1 MLSDSDIEKTVKTVV
16 EDIVPAVND
25 RTWIVDYL
33 YKHKIGNKLPRGKN
47 FNFYRGIENRSRWS
61 KTVKENM
68 YVVANKSYQNRISSF
83 LLSQLTMLDFAC
95 INDDCKLNT
104 SVVFDVISKL
114 EGEAQYAPSTDLVK
128 HDIKFKRKGLFANYK
143 HTHVP
148 MLPNAYLAMLSQ
160 ESAVKSIVKNVD
172 KSSLLVNLN
181 KVESGIKSK
190 GKAKG
195 GRMTG
200 HWLITREDTG
210 VTIYIGVFPHAR
222 SNGLDEDWIF
232 EQLQESERIFRKQT
246 KQSQPDRNLFR
257 RSFRSEKPG
266 YKTIHT

>member
-1 MLSDSDIEKTVKTVV
+1 MLSDSDIEKAVKGAL
-16 EDIVPAVND
+16 EDIVPAGND
-25 RTWIVDYL
+25 RTWLVEYL
-33 YKHKIGNKLPRGKN
+33 YKHKIGNRLPRGKK

-61 KTVKENM
+61 KTVKEHM
-68 YVVANKSYQNRISSF
+68 YVVANKTYHNRISPF
-83 LLSQLTMLDFAC
+83 LLSQLTMLDFGC
-95 INDDCKLNT
+95 IKDDCKLNT
-104 SVVFDVISKL
+104 GVVLDVISKL
-114 EGEAQYAPSTDLVK
+114 EGESQYAPSTDLVK

-160 ESAVKSIVKNVD
+160 ENAVKSIVENVD
-172 KSSLLVNLN
+172 RSSLVVNLD

-222 SNGLDEDWIF
+222 CNGLDEGWIF
-232 EQLQESERIFRKQT
+232 EQLQESERLLRQQT
-246 KQSQPDRNLFR
+246 
-257 RSFRSEKPG
+257 
-266 YKTIHT
+266 